1 MVQVRSHWKCL
12 MVNFNLAW
20 MAQLP
25 TWIKRIKK
33 KKKSGNFYA
42 KKVETLSP
50 FSEASNLLSQSI
62 GTIKQTYL
70 QKRHQNPSNNTFFFF
85 FGDQKLFFGA
95 SSHKQLFC
103 FSHNLCKNPEY
114 HWIRINYVCQRK
126 NGSIISFLDWEISH
140 AQYRQKSALQI
151 STLKHPSSTGLSSW
165 PLL

>member
-1 MVQVRSHWKCL
+1 M
-12 MVNFNLAW
+12 
-20 MAQLP
+20 
-25 TWIKRIKK
+25 
-33 KKKSGNFYA
+33 
-42 KKVETLSP
+42 ETLSP

-70 QKRHQNPSNNTFFFF
+70 QKRHQNPSNNTFLFFF
-85 FGDQKLFFGA
+85 FWDQKLFFGA

-151 STLKHPSSTGLSSW
+151 STLKHPSSNWTIFVAAALNWIKLEPLESGLQE
-165 PLL
+165 LFKDCKNTKIQVLEVLQTAAQR